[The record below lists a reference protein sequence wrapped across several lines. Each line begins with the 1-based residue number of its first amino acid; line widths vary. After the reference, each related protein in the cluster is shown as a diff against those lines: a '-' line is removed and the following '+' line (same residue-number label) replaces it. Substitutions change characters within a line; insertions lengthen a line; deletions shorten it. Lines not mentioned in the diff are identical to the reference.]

1 MVQDEDLKEFLGEEK
16 LKDLTDSILQQIKH
30 LFTTFIN
37 KNNLPENKIKMQ
49 IVDKIQNTEDPSQ
62 NMNMRLDII
71 QEKEEGEEAK
81 YYWCIINDV
90 LSVGIREERIT
101 LNFTPLKIYLD
112 KKSNKVVQLIPNFLK
127 DRNQKQDINMI
138 KFIQELIL
146 KQVFSLLL
154 IKNF

>member
-101 LNFTPLKIYLD
+101 LNWVSPSKM
-112 KKSNKVVQLIPNFLK
+112 VPNE
-127 DRNQKQDINMI
+127 NN
-138 KFIQELIL
+138 
-146 KQVFSLLL
+146 
-154 IKNF
+154 